1 MFPTASIMSIIAP
14 IALIYL
20 FILVISEYRKWKNKK
35 EDVIV
40 EEKTEKMIDKEE
52 FLKEHD
58 RKIAAHSEAQQ
69 PTRMERVS
77 LHVERLSEKRK
88 PITKVKETLVAEEV
102 VKREVMHSTIKVNDM
117 FTCRDDVIKG
127 MIYSEILTKPKG
139 LQ

>member
-88 PITKVKETLVAEEV
+88 PITKVKETLVGEEV